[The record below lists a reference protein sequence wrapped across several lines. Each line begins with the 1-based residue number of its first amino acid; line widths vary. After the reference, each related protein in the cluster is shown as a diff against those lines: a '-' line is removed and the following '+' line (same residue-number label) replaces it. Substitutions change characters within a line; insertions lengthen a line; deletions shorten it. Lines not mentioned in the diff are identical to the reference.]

1 MRNLLKWDI
10 EGVQPEMFSP
20 EDLKAAEKLIDIEA
34 KKRGP
39 YDEDDYMER
48 TIQLSS
54 GRQVQWNG
62 KIVQLDQ
69 IPRKDRGKVI
79 KGELEVSF
87 FLLKK
92 NFLIPQK
99 ILTVEKEG

>member
-1 MRNLLKWDI
+1 MRNLLKWDV

-39 YDEDDYMER
+39 YDEDDYIER
-48 TIQLSS
+48 AIQLTS
-54 GRQVQWNG
+54 GRQVQCNG

-79 KGELEVSF
+79 KNELELRSF
-87 FLLKK
+87 Y
-92 NFLIPQK
+92 
-99 ILTVEKEG
+99 